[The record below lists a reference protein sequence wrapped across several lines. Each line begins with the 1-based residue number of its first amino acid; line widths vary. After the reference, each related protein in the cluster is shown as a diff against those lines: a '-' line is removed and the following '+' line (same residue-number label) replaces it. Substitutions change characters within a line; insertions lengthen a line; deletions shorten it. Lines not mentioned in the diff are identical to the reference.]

1 MKKILF
7 LATIFGAT
15 SLGVYAL
22 DLPSHVQTQAQS
34 QQQQGQRQM
43 KKAGPRDGTGPIHAP
58 GTGGGTGQQ
67 QGKRNKGGG
76 GRR

>member
-1 MKKILF
+1 MKQILF

-15 SLGVYAL
+15 SVGMYAL
-22 DLPSHVQTQAQS
+22 DLPAHVQTQAQN
-34 QQQQGQRQM
+34 QQGQGQRQM
-43 KKAGPRDGTGPIHAP
+43 KKAGPRDGSGPIHAP

-67 QGKRNKGGG
+67 QGQRRGGG